1 MKTTMR
7 NEMMYDTQLLEA
19 LGKRLEGDVAIHE
32 ANIRVYMN
40 NPVGIGEHPQLIAA
54 IEEEVE
60 KLTEAADKLATVRRL
75 VVQ

>member
-60 KLTEAADKLATVRRL
+60 KLTESHEKLDTVL
-75 VVQ
+75 ELLGE